1 MFDQTCNTVRV
12 YVVLNCVNLMIS
24 ALPVINNPFA
34 RLFLISIGLDSIGT
48 LTHKL
53 TMFPHYQ
60 MLLINA
66 FIISDQQLNY
76 RLRLETSEQTWDKL
90 QLNQFNIDVQS
101 IFKVTSTNYMYYF
114 WVTIHVLRIFYY
126 HEKPIILVHANK
138 DFYTRPRVLP
148 SILNDI
154 V

>member
-1 MFDQTCNTVRV
+1 
-12 YVVLNCVNLMIS
+12 
-24 ALPVINNPFA
+24 
-34 RLFLISIGLDSIGT
+34 
-48 LTHKL
+48 
-53 TMFPHYQ
+53 

-76 RLRLETSEQTWDKL
+76 WLRLETSEQTWDKL

-101 IFKVTSTNYMYYF
+101 VFKVTSTNYMYYF

-138 DFYTRPRVLP
+138 DFYTRPRVLLF
-148 SILNDI
+148 ILNDI

>member
-1 MFDQTCNTVRV
+1 
-12 YVVLNCVNLMIS
+12 MIS

-34 RLFLISIGLDSIGT
+34 GLFLISIGLDSIGT
-48 LTHKL
+48 LTHNL
-53 TMFPHYQ
+53 TTFPHYQ

-90 QLNQFNIDVQS
+90 QLNQFNVKSNPSVQS

-126 HEKPIILVHANK
+126 HEKNPNNISSCLQWTLHATSSFTVYSQWYCVTFWFINE
-138 DFYTRPRVLP
+138 FT
-148 SILNDI
+148 
-154 V
+154 